1 MNIDQLESLNKYT
14 EEAIKQL
21 DLVILILPGQP
32 VGQDFFRGMINR
44 IKSERKRIQRQVARE
59 EK

>member
-1 MNIDQLESLNKYT
+1 MTTDQLESLNKYT

-21 DLVILILPGQP
+21 DLVILALRGQP

-59 EK
+59 E